1 MQNNYKQKN
10 LLQSRRAISPIL
22 ATVVLLGITVV
33 AGGLVFSIFTTGAST
48 ASTTNTIVIENA
60 QAVKG
65 SNHADLTAT
74 IKNGGSKPWTTI
86 EMTVAKSDLS
96 EPLLYESLHENIQ
109 GCVKSDGTAASNQ
122 SECTKFAKNLDNP
135 LRSQWVAHLD
145 KTGGTAGVAD
155 KGEGISSGR
164 KFVIS
169 TSDPSIRTTVVPK
182 NTSVYNLITGNG
194 TDAATNNITTGESC
208 ATGTS
213 FTECTTLFNQ
223 LDPIT
228 GKVFCKLT
236 ETNGDVECKVAT
248 HQQITSPVG
257 PGNSVQIYADAFTKS
272 ITGLNNQFIQSG
284 DNLVVNI
291 VTKNADGGDARVQT
305 IIKVSGV

>member
-1 MQNNYKQKN
+1 MQNDKQKTH
-10 LLQSRRAISPIL
+10 SRGHRGISPIL

-33 AGGLVFSIFTTGAST
+33 AGGLVFSIFSTGANT

-65 SNHADLTAT
+65 AGHADLTAT

-86 EMTVAKSDLS
+86 EMTVAQSDLS

-109 GCVKSDGTAASNQ
+109 GCVQSDGTEATSDTN
-122 SECTKFAKNLDNP
+122 CVKFAKNLDNP

-145 KTGGTAGVAD
+145 KTGGTANVAD
-155 KGEGISSGR
+155 KGEGISAGR

-169 TSDPSIRTTVVPK
+169 TSDPSVRTTVVPK
-182 NTSVYNLITGNG
+182 STSVYNLITGNG
-194 TDAATNNITTGESC
+194 IDATTNNITTGESC

-213 FTECTTLFNQ
+213 FTECTDLFNQ
-223 LDPIT
+223 LDPIS
-228 GKVFCKLT
+228 GKVFCKLK
-236 ETNGDVECKVAT
+236 EIGGDVECKVAT
-248 HQQITSPVG
+248 HQKITSPVSA
-257 PGNSVQIYADAFTKS
+257 GNSVQIYADAFTKS
-272 ITGLNNQFIQSG
+272 ITGLNNQFVHSG

-291 VTKNADGGDARVQT
+291 VTKNADGGEARVQT

>member
-1 MQNNYKQKN
+1 MQNNYKQKTH
-10 LLQSRRAISPIL
+10 SRGHRGISPIL

-33 AGGLVFSIFTTGAST
+33 AGGLVFSVFSTSAST
-48 ASTTNTIVIENA
+48 ASSTNTIIIENA
-60 QAVKG
+60 QTVKG
-65 SNHADLTAT
+65 TGHADLTAT

-109 GCVKSDGTAASNQ
+109 GCIQSDGTEATSGAN
-122 SECTKFAKNLDNP
+122 CTKFAKNLDNP

-145 KTGGTAGVAD
+145 KTGGTSGVAD
-155 KGEGISSGR
+155 KGEGISAGR
-164 KFVIS
+164 KFIIS
-169 TSDPSIRTTVVPK
+169 TSDPSVRTTVVNK
-182 NTSVYNLITGNG
+182 GTSVYSLMLGN
-194 TDAATNNITTGESC
+194 TTSTNITTGTGC
-208 ATGTS
+208 VTGTS

-223 LDPIT
+223 LDPIS

-236 ETNGDVECKVAT
+236 AAGGDVECKVAT
-248 HQQITSPVG
+248 HQQISAPVG

>member
-1 MQNNYKQKN
+1 MQNNKQKTH
-10 LLQSRRAISPIL
+10 SRGHRGISPIL

-96 EPLLYESLHENIQ
+96 EPLLYESLHENVY
-109 GCVKSDGTAASNQ
+109 GCAADCYSSTALIAN
-122 SECTKFAKNLDNP
+122 TNLDNP
-135 LRSQWVAHLD
+135 LRAQWIASLD
-145 KTGGTAGVAD
+145 KTGGTTGIAD
-155 KGEGISSGR
+155 TGEGISAGR

-169 TSDPSIRTTVVPK
+169 TSDPSVRTV
-182 NTSVYNLITGNG
+182 SILNG
-194 TDAATNNITTGESC
+194 TTIYEQMTNNPTTARTNSDIPTASFCTPTTTSTSCTNYFKALDSSTKGEVYC
-208 ATGTS
+208 KEVTS
-213 FTECTTLFNQ
+213 GF
-223 LDPIT
+223 
-228 GKVFCKLT
+228 
-236 ETNGDVECKVAT
+236 ECKVAT
-248 HQQITSPVG
+248 QQKISSPVG
-257 PGNSVQIYADAFTKS
+257 AGNSVQIYADAFTKS
-272 ITGLNNQFIQSG
+272 ITGLDNQFVQSG

-305 IIKVSGV
+305 VIKVSGV

>member
-1 MQNNYKQKN
+1 MQNNKQKT
-10 LLQSRRAISPIL
+10 LLNSRRAISPIL

-65 SNHADLTAT
+65 SSHADLTAT
-74 IKNGGSKPWTTI
+74 VKNGGSKPWTTI
-86 EMTVAKSDLS
+86 EMTVSKSDLS

-109 GCVKSDGTAASNQ
+109 GCVKSDGTAASSQ

-145 KTGGTAGVAD
+145 KTGGTANVAD
-155 KGEGISSGR
+155 KGEGISAGR

-182 NTSVYNLITGNG
+182 GTSVYNLITGNG
-194 TDAATNNITTGESC
+194 TDVTTNNITTGESC
-208 ATGTS
+208 ATSTS
-213 FTECTTLFNQ
+213 FTDCTTLFNQ
-223 LDPIT
+223 LDPIS

-236 ETNGDVECKVAT
+236 EAGGDVECKVAT
-248 HQQITSPVG
+248 HQQITSPIG
-257 PGNSVQIYADAFTKS
+257 AGNSVQIYADVFTRAVP
-272 ITGLNNQFIQSG
+272 GLNNQFIQSG

>member
-1 MQNNYKQKN
+1 MQNNYKQKIT
-10 LLQSRRAISPIL
+10 SSKRRAISPIL

-33 AGGLVFSIFTTGAST
+33 AGGLVFSIFSTGATT
-48 ASTTNTIVIENA
+48 AITTNTIVIENA

-96 EPLLYESLHENIQ
+96 EPLLYESLHENVN
-109 GCVKSDGTAASNQ
+109 GCAADCYSSTTLTAGT
-122 SECTKFAKNLDNP
+122 NLDNP
-135 LRSQWVAHLD
+135 LRAQWIASLD
-145 KTGGTAGVAD
+145 KTGGTTGIAD
-155 KGEGISSGR
+155 SGEGISAGR

-169 TSDPSIRTTVVPK
+169 TSDPSVRTVSIP
-182 NTSVYNLITGNG
+182 NG
-194 TDAATNNITTGESC
+194 TAIYEQMKNNPTTARTSSDIPSASFCTPTTSATS
-208 ATGTS
+208 
-213 FTECTTLFNQ
+213 CTTYFKA
-223 LDPIT
+223 LDSSTKGEIYCKEVT
-228 GKVFCKLT
+228 GGF
-236 ETNGDVECKVAT
+236 ECKVAT
-248 HQQITSPVG
+248 HQKISSPVSA
-257 PGNSVQIYADAFTKS
+257 GNTVQIYADVFTKAV
-272 ITGLNNQFIQSG
+272 TKLNNQFVQSG